1 MPPEN
6 DRFFTSQKHRF
17 SRKGNTFLYS
27 SLLGGAAL
35 LLSGVYLFSQR
46 YQHLHHNSLEPTKK
60 IVVSLSQ
67 SVKPVIP
74 SVSLLPLSPASVPGQ
89 LKSKSSMTAKVFARF
104 SLISSDYVLAQI
116 GAAALPEALYHS
128 SESLEALF
136 TPLLS
141 RIPLKTPQ
149 TLEDKEDKI
158 TPVFLKDAPFY
169 QYAIPFLNSHHLA
182 RISTAYPLTI
192 DVAAPWKPSLK
203 QRVIILAPLSA
214 FVKENPS

>member
-6 DRFFTSQKHRF
+6 DRFFTSQKHCL
-17 SRKGNTFLYS
+17 SHKGNTFLYS

-35 LLSGVYLFSQR
+35 LLSGIYLFSQR

-60 IVVSLSQ
+60 VVVSLSQ

-74 SVSLLPLSPASVPGQ
+74 SASSLAPASVSVSEQ
-89 LKSKSSMTAKVFARF
+89 LKNKSSIMTKVFARF
-104 SLISSDYVLAQI
+104 SLTSSDYVLAQI

-136 TPLLS
+136 TRLLN
-141 RIPLKTPQ
+141 RISLKTPQ
-149 TLEDKEDKI
+149 TLEDKEDEI
-158 TPVFLKDAPFY
+158 TPVFSKDALFY
-169 QYAIPFLNSHHLA
+169 QYTIPFLNPHHLP
-182 RISTAYPLTI
+182 RISIAYPLTI